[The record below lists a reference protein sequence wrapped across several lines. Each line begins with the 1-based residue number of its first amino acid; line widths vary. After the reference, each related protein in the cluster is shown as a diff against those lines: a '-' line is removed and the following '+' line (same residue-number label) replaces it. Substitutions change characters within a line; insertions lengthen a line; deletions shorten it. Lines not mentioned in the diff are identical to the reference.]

1 MVHMITIDDS
11 GVVTTVSVGG
21 YISGGIDVED
31 IPEEVISSADCRMW
45 LYSPEDGF
53 TINAEYDYDK
63 ENEV

>member
-1 MVHMITIDDS
+1 MVNMITTDDS
-11 GVVTTVSVGG
+11 GVVTAVSIGG

-31 IPEEVISSADCRMW
+31 IPEEVLSSADCRMW

-53 TINAEYDYDK
+53 TINTEYDK